1 MYRFST
7 INLCLENEFKISP
20 MGLIGSRSE
29 VVSNVYAK
37 FRQAPIFFDDSPR
50 FRIVFQRPRLNFR
63 NGGARTWNA
72 CVFAGERISVQHT
85 SRQLFV
91 EK

>member
-1 MYRFST
+1 MCRFST

-20 MGLIGSRSE
+20 MGADRKSFQTFTP
-29 VVSNVYAK
+29 K
-37 FRQAPIFFDDSPR
+37 FRQDPIYFDDSPR
-50 FRIVFQRPRLNFR
+50 FCIVFQRPRSNFR

-72 CVFAGERISVQHT
+72 CVFAGERISIQHT
-85 SRQLFV
+85 SRQLFA